1 MIIIIDS
8 IDRVGKTTLANKL
21 AEKLGARIYKHA
33 IKNGDYSEMKDDSET
48 CAMFALINLASVYD
62 DQITIFDRFHLSNT
76 IYGMINRNYD
86 LVQSARNFNA
96 IDSALSALG
105 DDVILIKVNPTDLER
120 SSREHG
126 SDLTPYYNLFNELY
140 QKSNIKNK
148 VEINYNGID
157 NLVEAL
163 ALGIEIK

>member
-21 AEKLGARIYKHA
+21 AKRLGGRIYKHA

-48 CAMFALINLASVYD
+48 CAMFALINLATVYN

-76 IYGMINRNYD
+76 IYGMIKRNYD
-86 LVQSARNFNA
+86 IISASRNFNA
-96 IDSALSALG
+96 IDKALSELG
-105 DDVILIKVNPTDLER
+105 NEVILIKVNPTDLNR
-120 SSREHG
+120 SSLEHG

-140 QKSNIKNK
+140 NKSVIGNK
-148 VEINYNGID
+148 IEIDYNGID
-157 NLVEAL
+157 ELVEKL
-163 ALGIEIK
+163 ATNIK